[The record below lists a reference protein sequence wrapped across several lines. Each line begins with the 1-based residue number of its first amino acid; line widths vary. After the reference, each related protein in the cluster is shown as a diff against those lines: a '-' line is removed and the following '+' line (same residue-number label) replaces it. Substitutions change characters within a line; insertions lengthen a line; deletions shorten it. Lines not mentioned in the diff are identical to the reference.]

1 MFGIA
6 FTSKQ
11 KAFLDGAGSIFSL
24 TGSPLSSFSYGDQS
38 TDAKAL
44 QSDWDAVGSD
54 IQNAMSYMSEE
65 IENNNTEKDAAR

>member
-6 FTSKQ
+6 FTSKR

-24 TGSPLSSFSYGDQS
+24 TGPPLSSFSFGDQS

-44 QSDWDAVGSD
+44 QSDWNAVGYD
-54 IQNAMSYMSEE
+54 IQKAMSFMSEE